1 MKIVTAPFGGLV
13 GAVLGGILWAKY
25 IQWTGSTFGFIAVC
39 IGAFTG
45 IGMLLTCVN
54 AIDADEKMHWL
65 LVSIGAAIFA
75 VIGFFVGKYL
85 DVHWNAITQLTEQ
98 YMQEQNLTEE
108 QAKPIAETIFSGSSK
123 FELMKN
129 RMEWFDLIFGTTAV
143 IVAFYITFN
152 PRIRK
157 IINKLVGNR

>member
-1 MKIVTAPFGGLV
+1 MKIIIAPFGGLV

-75 VIGFFVGKYL
+75 VVGIFVGKYL
-85 DVHWNAITQLTEQ
+85 DVHWNAIAQMTEQ
-98 YMQEQNLTEE
+98 YMQDRDLTEE
-108 QAKPIAETIFSGSSK
+108 QAVPIVKNLYYGSPK

-129 RMEWFDLIFGTTAV
+129 RMEWFDLIFGTIAV

-152 PRIRK
+152 PRIRN
-157 IINKLVGNR
+157 ITNKLVGNR